1 MGLRHAMATQIM
13 VSRREPTTIFR
24 VSNQLLMT
32 YHYNSRFVHHFSLVR
47 GASVFSRWQSTQRPT
62 IGEGAE
68 TKKLENVLQKK
79 GTHRMY
85 PLLQRF
91 KGDCRRRGRKDTRT
105 WGNGWPW
112 VKYLLGTAAKLKIRT
127 HNGCESIHKTCASWS
142 QNQTPSGRR
151 KLDTMLHP

>member
-1 MGLRHAMATQIM
+1 MGLRHAMATQII

-68 TKKLENVLQKK
+68 TKRLENVLQKK
-79 GTHRMY
+79 EHI
-85 PLLQRF
+85 
-91 KGDCRRRGRKDTRT
+91 D
-105 WGNGWPW
+105 
-112 VKYLLGTAAKLKIRT
+112 RT
-127 HNGCESIHKTCASWS
+127 HSSKGLKVTAGEWVERI
-142 QNQTPSGRR
+142 
-151 KLDTMLHP
+151 